1 MSHRAGRSGLPCWPV
16 SHRDGKYQ
24 VTDTDGILYPITMGR
39 NPVELLQ
46 PGWYPVGLQT
56 GLRPF
61 HLLELRNDE
70 GGGLD
75 AVWYLSEELDFVNND
90 ARRFTAEQTAQLAA
104 GLSPLLRDLHDHTL
118 CAPRPAVAPSSH
130 AFDGINP
137 LFVRDLI
144 GVVVETALSPPE
156 LVAADRLER
165 ISSHYM
171 AGGVRLSASLLRH
184 CLDVT
189 LPEMR
194 PEPDA
199 AAQPEPDAARFRA
212 ASPVDATLLDAHEH
226 VVPADG
232 SIRHAYRFFDPDGGL
247 AFYLLFP
254 QDGAPA
260 LYIPAMNAVFTT
272 QQGLTG
278 AQVMTILMSHYATHT
293 DREVRPQQAAAEPE
307 QVSAAASAAADKP
320 AEVPH
325 ANWWTRLFGLG
336 NP

>member
-1 MSHRAGRSGLPCWPV
+1 MPCWPV

-39 NPVELLQ
+39 NPVEVLQ
-46 PGWYPVGLQT
+46 PGWHPVGLQT

-70 GGGLD
+70 AGGLD

-90 ARRFTAEQTAQLAA
+90 ARRFTPEQTAQLVS
-104 GLSPLLRDLHDHTL
+104 GLSPLLRDLHDQTL
-118 CAPRPAVAPSSH
+118 CAPSPAVAPSSH

-137 LFVRDLI
+137 AFVSELI
-144 GVVVETALSPPE
+144 GLVVETALSAPE

-184 CLDVT
+184 CLDVA
-189 LPEMR
+189 LPASAG
-194 PEPDA
+194 EPA
-199 AAQPEPDAARFRA
+199 GEPTGEPAGEPASEPFRV
-212 ASPVDATLLDAHEH
+212 ASPVDASLLDAHEH

-232 SIRHAYRFFDPDGGL
+232 PIRHAYRFFDPGGEL

-254 QDGAPA
+254 QDGTPA
-260 LYIPAMNAVFTT
+260 LYIPAMNTVFTT
-272 QQGLTG
+272 RQDLTG
-278 AQVMTILMSHYATHT
+278 AQVMTILMSHYASHA
-293 DREVRPQQAAAEPE
+293 DRVVRPQPARSEAEP
-307 QVSAAASAAADKP
+307 VSDAPAALDRP

-325 ANWWTRLFGLG
+325 PRWWTRLFGLG

>member
-1 MSHRAGRSGLPCWPV
+1 MPCWPV

-39 NPVELLQ
+39 NPVEVLQ

-70 GGGLD
+70 GSGLD

-90 ARRFTAEQTAQLAA
+90 ARRFTPEQTSQLAS
-104 GLSPLLRDLHDHTL
+104 GLSPLLRDLHDQTL

-137 LFVRDLI
+137 VFVRDLI

-189 LPEMR
+189 PPASR
-194 PEPDA
+194 PVPRPDSAAAPEPA
-199 AAQPEPDAARFRA
+199 SEPFRA

-232 SIRHAYRFFDPDGGL
+232 PIRHAYRFFDPGGGL

-254 QDGAPA
+254 HEGAA
-260 LYIPAMNAVFTT
+260 CLYIPAMNAVFTT

-278 AQVMTILMSHYATHT
+278 AQVMTILMSHYASHT
-293 DREVRPQQAAAEPE
+293 DRAVRPPEALAEPE
-307 QVSAAASAAADKP
+307 QVAAASAAERP
-320 AEVPH
+320 AEAPH

-336 NP
+336 SP

>member
-1 MSHRAGRSGLPCWPV
+1 MPCWPV
-16 SHRDGKYQ
+16 SHRDGRYQ

-39 NPVELLQ
+39 HPVEVLQ
-46 PGWYPVGLQT
+46 PGWYPKGLQT

-70 GGGLD
+70 AGGLD

-90 ARRFTAEQTAQLAA
+90 ARRFTPEQTGQLVS
-104 GLSPLLRDLHDHTL
+104 GLSPLLRDLHDQTL
-118 CAPRPAVAPSSH
+118 CAPSPAVPPSSH

-137 LFVRDLI
+137 VFVRDLI
-144 GVVVETALSPPE
+144 GLVVETALSPPE

-165 ISSHYM
+165 VSSHYM

-184 CLDVT
+184 CLDVA
-189 LPEMR
+189 LPASAAEQGGEAPPR
-194 PEPDA
+194 PAPEP
-199 AAQPEPDAARFRA
+199 FRV
-212 ASPVDATLLDAHEH
+212 ASPVDASLLEAHEH
-226 VVPADG
+226 VAPADG
-232 SIRHAYRFFDPDGGL
+232 PIRHAYRFFDPGSEL

-254 QDGAPA
+254 QDGTPA

-278 AQVMTILMSHYATHT
+278 TQVMTILMSHYASHT
-293 DREVRPQQAAAEPE
+293 DRAVPPQAALPGPEP
-307 QVSAAASAAADKP
+307 VPAPATADRP
-320 AEVPH
+320 AEVPQ
-325 ANWWTRLFGLG
+325 ARWWTRLFGLG